1 MVISIKKW
9 VLFKFPFLYKVR
21 VAQLQTRRRFQDVL
35 ARCLF
40 ARRKSAIELPY
51 RCAKHKSVLRRTLQ
65 GSDPQLQENKITN
78 LRIALGHIDGI
89 IIRPG
94 ETFSFWRL
102 VGKPTARK
110 GYIDGLMLAYGEVR
124 KGVGGGLCQ
133 LANLLFWLA
142 LHTPLQIKERHHH
155 SFDLFP
161 DDRRTVPFGSGTSI
175 FYNYLDL
182 RFFNPTDY
190 TFQLKLW
197 LTDTHLEGTVRCD
210 SLLPLLYRIEERNHR
225 FYEWN
230 GLWYRE
236 NEIWRLE
243 LDAASGD
250 ILTETMLLHNR
261 AEVKY
266 VVRQEKMGHKS
277 VGRYGEEK

>member
-1 MVISIKKW
+1 MVISVKKW
-9 VLFKFPFLYKVR
+9 VLYKFPFLYKAR

-35 ARCLF
+35 VWCQF
-40 ARRKSAIELPY
+40 ARRKSAVELPY

-78 LRIALGHIDGI
+78 LRIALAHIDGI
-89 IIRPG
+89 VIRPR

-124 KGVGGGLCQ
+124 TGIGGGLCQ

-182 RFFNPTDY
+182 QFFNHTEH
-190 TFQLKLW
+190 TFQLNLW

-210 SLLPLLYRIEERNHR
+210 SLMPSFYRIEERNHR

-243 LDAASGD
+243 LDKVSGD
-250 ILTETMLLHNR
+250 VLAETMLLHNR

-266 VVRQEKMGHKS
+266 AVQQEKK
-277 VGRYGEEK
+277 VT